1 MLTKYI
7 YEVTCDVCWEQWE
20 AADEQTA
27 VYDLQSHLENDHWG
41 FIKEVEVE
49 EEEPNKEDQYDALL

>member
-1 MLTKYI
+1 VSI
-7 YEVTCDVCWEQWE
+7 SYEVICDVCWESWF

-41 FIKEVEVE
+41 HIKEVLL
-49 EEEPNKEDQYDALL
+49 EDDDD